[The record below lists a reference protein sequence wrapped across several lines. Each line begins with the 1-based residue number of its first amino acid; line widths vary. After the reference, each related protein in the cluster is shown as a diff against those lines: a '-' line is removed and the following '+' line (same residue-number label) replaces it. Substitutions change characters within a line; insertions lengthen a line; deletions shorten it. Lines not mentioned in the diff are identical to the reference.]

1 MRSNKQHIDLQKQ
14 LTIGLVLTAT
24 PKYSETFF
32 INKINGLVAQGH
44 NIVLFVDIVGAYKND
59 NVTIVKMPSLEGNN
73 LRKSM
78 VSALL
83 FLKAIL
89 MHPIKTIRHY
99 LLDKKDGISFSRRVK
114 NIILNQVFFSYK
126 LDWLHFGFGM
136 FVINRENVAETI
148 NAQMAVSFRG
158 SDLYLSPLRH
168 KNCYDSLFTKKVR
181 YHVLSNQMKETLM
194 DYNVGKNDIYVI
206 NPAISIDLFKGAPRT
221 FLNKKLRIATT
232 ARLHWKKGLV
242 YTLEALAILKRKN
255 IDFEYVLI
263 GEGDQRERLLFA
275 AHQLGISDHIT
286 LTGKLQQAE
295 IIQHLK
301 DAEIYLQYSIQEG
314 FCNSVLEAQAMGLLC
329 IVSNAD
335 GLDENIKDGESGWV
349 IQKRQPEFL
358 ANKIMEVY
366 HLPEKAKKDIS
377 NNAIKRVEKEFNLE
391 KQKNEFSV
399 FYTS

>member
-1 MRSNKQHIDLQKQ
+1 MKNNKQHNDQQKQ
-14 LTIGLVLTAT
+14 LNIGLVLTAT

-44 NIVLFVDIVGAYKND
+44 NIVLFVDIVGSYSND

-73 LRKSM
+73 LSRSF

-83 FLKAIL
+83 FLKVIL
-89 MHPIKTIRHY
+89 MHPLKTFRHY
-99 LLDKKDGISFSRRVK
+99 LLDKKGGISFSRRIK

-148 NAQMAVSFRG
+148 NAKMAVSFRG
-158 SDLYLSPLRH
+158 ADLFLSPIKHPGCYNRLFK
-168 KNCYDSLFTKKVR
+168 KNVR
-181 YHVLSNQMKETLM
+181 YHVLSEQMKGVLINEK
-194 DYNVGKNDIYVI
+194 VHEKNIFVI
-206 NPAISIDLFKGAPRT
+206 NPAIDTSLFKTTRT
-221 FLNKKLRIATT
+221 KYQNDKLKIVTT

-242 YTLEALAILKRKN
+242 YTLEALAYLQKDDIE
-255 IDFEYVLI
+255 FEYVLI

-286 LTGKLQQAE
+286 LTGKLPQAE
-295 IIQHLK
+295 IIQLLN

-349 IQKRQPEFL
+349 IHKRQPKLL
-358 ANKIMEVY
+358 AKKIMEVY
-366 HLPEKAKKDIS
+366 QLPEKAKKDIS

-391 KQKNEFSV
+391 KQKNEFSL
-399 FYTS
+399 FYNS